1 MFVLLQCSYM
11 YKARGA
17 MKRIQPFTIGTKLS
31 VPTETKC
38 PDYIGTILPVPAV
51 DCCELRNGSNNE
63 ISPLGKDRAP
73 TPHNSAPMEELSE
86 EDIREEEGDSGSPS
100 ASSRSIRKIA
110 MCGNAESQMNCHVSN
125 CNTIHYETNK
135 TNTSTEKLLAVE
147 ERLSDRSASQME
159 TDPWT
164 TRGMKM
170 KNLHYDYSTPAFPHD
185 QPEDASHSQ
194 RRDLKDFENSLI
206 RLTTSLDLSQEE
218 PEMPLQKKTE
228 AGNFGLEGMLRRR
241 PNPGDHIDKSW
252 VKLRSL
258 LKDYHQDLIL
268 ALEVSSFYQQADNI
282 LSAIN
287 YKKSSVLMTDI
298 YKSSQDKETNE
309 IACQINMLNESVSRL
324 SNIHPTLA
332 RRVTFKQAEVKE
344 NWAFLQEF
352 LRNQKTDVCTK
363 RQSSS
368 PTDPLTACPDSQSF
382 ARNEGHS
389 VMGKD
394 VKEEQNRL
402 RGFECSQGMWAH
414 RMWSPTE
421 ECSVGSRGSL
431 SESSCSKL
439 DSVEKLDI
447 DRSCFTQMPETML
460 NPSNKHLVTCK
471 MSSELTASSE
481 NAHLCLKD
489 NTVSDIE
496 ESDFSK
502 HSPDHKIEELLSQVE
517 ILWEALQK
525 KYGENDESKPAE
537 KEPAGNK
544 PDQMTSDFPL
554 SNQLP
559 ESVEEGNSGMLAKF
573 LELLDPSGYQ
583 KMSQD
588 ATKMHESPER
598 ADASE
603 MSLDQLGGQNDGERS
618 PKFHQTTEE
627 LQILLST
634 LTLRINQHLSR
645 CAELSMDLLD
655 IETDMTVLCDPEL
668 SELDGLHEQQDDL
681 EAHYNIIEGEVNEME
696 RLAGQ
701 PQILSPE
708 LRDPLREDVQSILQA
723 WEEVGRNMAENR
735 GRLEKFHQIQD
746 YFEKYLAMI
755 TWTENSRSC
764 ILAGS
769 SAWKESEVT
778 EIDRSIETK
787 LDEFNKL
794 ATAGQMLVRE
804 ESRFEN
810 IIKERTDELQSMLGW
825 IQVNWRA
832 QREQLKGDQNVR
844 REEKNDAVQP
854 DVSAV
859 ALKKLP
865 SDNLCIANTD
875 STGSSIK
882 TQPCQNN
889 LEEQRKHDVSSVV
902 DQESCL
908 SKTSLGSSICLI
920 LSFDEQSS
928 GINQVTKQWS
938 PNNNDAQD
946 IQVYSEQDGNSQSHM
961 QESLEMLQVK
971 SSGKEPEPKSPCG
984 NFTQSL
990 LNNQEQPVP
999 NKEKVSSD
1007 LFSSDIQSSSCNDLA
1022 TFQLSLDSERI
1033 QMPELSVVHHQN
1045 QKLSSSKQSS
1055 HINLQT
1061 NQQSTSEKNVHL
1073 WNEVPAEVTHRVFTY
1088 LHVSDSYKSAD
1099 RASEAK
1105 ADSPPLH
1112 ATSAVS
1118 PVSTSSTHS
1127 SFVHAPEKGVARFAF
1142 TLNEPIRSR
1151 EGDQRR
1157 QSTVGIM
1164 GLEKFGKSSSMFRRR
1179 SNTWPERER
1188 RGNELK
1194 VCVKKSMI
1202 MADPVVEDESNS
1214 VMVLRDNASNAVKTS
1229 PSGPVKNICSYLSL
1243 GSTISFCLP
1252 KRYHSSVSELETKEE
1267 MIYNNQSV
1275 PSSPT
1280 PLDTN
1285 TAHQKPHSMIE
1296 IEPVSDAELTT
1307 VNPRSNCDMINMED
1321 LEDAINEVDTQ
1332 HLDAIYDFTDPVLMQ
1347 KGVLLNS
1354 TTCKDLNNHK
1364 SAMNSSND
1372 PISQHKTS
1380 PQLVCGSPSDSQ
1392 CSLPSLSLFGCG
1404 HECRSVHTKI
1414 KDLNNHLYYTSKY
1427 VKINSPNVPL
1437 QALSNG
1443 LQGARN
1449 SARIINC
1456 GLRDCAVCFSDM
1468 VKKAEDVEV
1477 TCAGK
1482 SDSAEGVLQPGHW
1495 LFQQEEEELED
1506 IWRGKVGN
1514 LTSNCTLETNMDDE
1528 TGFSITASRGQ
1539 ATLPVHV

>member
-63 ISPLGKDRAP
+63 ISPLGKERAP

-159 TDPWT
+159 TDPRT

-170 KNLHYDYSTPAFPHD
+170 KNLHNDYRTPAFPHD
-185 QPEDASHSQ
+185 QPDDASHNQ

-206 RLTTSLDLSQEE
+206 RLTTSLDLSQKE

-228 AGNFGLEGMLRRR
+228 AGDFGLEGMLRRR

-588 ATKMHESPER
+588 ATKMHDSPER

-854 DVSAV
+854 EAV

-889 LEEQRKHDVSSVV
+889 LEEQRKHDVSSVA

-1022 TFQLSLDSERI
+1022 TFQLSLDSERM

-1045 QKLSSSKQSS
+1045 QKLSSSMQSS

-1127 SFVHAPEKGVARFAF
+1127 SFVHAPEKGVASFAF

-1252 KRYHSSVSELETKEE
+1252 KRYHSGVSELETKEE

-1296 IEPVSDAELTT
+1296 IEPVSDAELSK
-1307 VNPRSNCDMINMED
+1307 VNRPSNCDMINMED
-1321 LEDAINEVDTQ
+1321 LEDAINKVDTQ
-1332 HLDAIYDFTDPVLMQ
+1332 HLHVIYDYTDPVLMQ